1 VSETLTRVRHA
12 LLLSALGLG
21 LAFAACGQS
30 DEEKAKADVCDARD
44 DIQANVKELQ
54 GLTLGTATTDKV
66 RSSLNAIKDDLAK
79 IADAQGQLS
88 EGQKQQIQKANE
100 AFKSKVKAVGE
111 DLGQSVSIE
120 DAAKQLKSDLAQLA
134 TTYQQSFAPID
145 CG

>member
-1 VSETLTRVRHA
+1 M

-54 GLTLGTATTDKV
+54 SLTLGTATTDKV
-66 RSSLNAIKDDLAK
+66 RSGLNAIKDDLAK
-79 IADAQGQLS
+79 IADAQDQLS
-88 EGQKQQIQKANE
+88 EGQKQQVQKANE
-100 AFKSKVKAVGE
+100 AFKSKVKALAG
-111 DLGQSVSIE
+111 DLGKSVSIE
-120 DAAKQLKSDLAQLA
+120 DAAKQLKSDFAELA
-134 TTYQQSFAPID
+134 TTYQQSFGPID

>member
-1 VSETLTRVRHA
+1 M
-12 LLLSALGLG
+12 LSALGLG

-54 GLTLGTATTDKV
+54 NLTLGTGTTDKV
-66 RSSLNAIKDDLAK
+66 RSSLNAIKDDLQK
-79 IADAQGQLS
+79 IVDAQGDLS
-88 EGQKQQIQKANE
+88 DSQKQQVDKANE
-100 AFKSKVKAVGE
+100 AFTAKVKALAGDVGR
-111 DLGQSVSIE
+111 SVSIE
-120 DAAKQLKSDLAQLA
+120 EAAKQLESDFAELA

>member
-54 GLTLGTATTDKV
+54 SLTLGTATTDKV

>member
-54 GLTLGTATTDKV
+54 SLTLGTATTDKV

-120 DAAKQLKSDLAQLA
+120 DAAKQLKSDLAELA

>member
-1 VSETLTRVRHA
+1 VRHV

-21 LAFAACGQS
+21 LAFAAACGQS

-54 GLTLGTATTDKV
+54 SLTLGTVTADKV
-66 RSSLNAIKDDLAK
+66 RSSLNAIKDDVAK

-88 EGQKQQIQKANE
+88 DSQKKQVQKAND
-100 AFKSKVKAVGE
+100 AFKSKVKALAG
-111 DLGQSVSIE
+111 DLGKSVSIE
-120 DAAKQLKSDLAQLA
+120 EAAKQLNSDFAALA
-134 TTYQQSFAPID
+134 TTYQQAFAPID

>member
-1 VSETLTRVRHA
+1 M

-54 GLTLGTATTDKV
+54 SLTLGTATTDKV

-88 EGQKQQIQKANE
+88 EGEKQQVQKANE

-111 DLGQSVSIE
+111 DLGKSVSIE
-120 DAAKQLKSDLAQLA
+120 DAATQLKNDFDELA
-134 TTYQQSFAPID
+134 TTYQQSFGPID

>member
-1 VSETLTRVRHA
+1 V

-54 GLTLGTATTDKV
+54 SLTLGTATTDKV

-88 EGQKQQIQKANE
+88 EGQKADQ
-100 AFKSKVKAVGE
+100 AFESQVRALGG

-120 DAAKQLKSDLAQLA
+120 DAAKQLKSDFAELA

>member
-1 VSETLTRVRHA
+1 MRHV

-21 LAFAACGQS
+21 LAFAAACGQS

-54 GLTLGTATTDKV
+54 SLTLGTVTADKV
-66 RSSLNAIKDDLAK
+66 RSSLNAIKDDVAK

-88 EGQKQQIQKANE
+88 DSQKKQVQKAND
-100 AFKSKVKAVGE
+100 AFKSKVKALAG

-120 DAAKQLKSDLAQLA
+120 DAAKQLNSDFAALA
-134 TTYQQSFAPID
+134 TTYQQAFAPID

>member
-1 VSETLTRVRHA
+1 VRHA

-54 GLTLGTATTDKV
+54 SLTLGTATTDKV

>member
-1 VSETLTRVRHA
+1 M

-21 LAFAACGQS
+21 LALAACGQS

-54 GLTLGTATTDKV
+54 SLTLGTATTDKV

-88 EGQKQQIQKANE
+88 EGEKQQVQKANE

-111 DLGQSVSIE
+111 DLGKSVSIE
-120 DAAKQLKSDLAQLA
+120 DAATQLKSDFDELA
-134 TTYQQSFAPID
+134 TTYQQSFGPID

>member
-1 VSETLTRVRHA
+1 VSETLIRVRHV

-120 DAAKQLKSDLAQLA
+120 DAAKQLKSDLAELA

>member
-1 VSETLTRVRHA
+1 
-12 LLLSALGLG
+12 LG

-54 GLTLGTATTDKV
+54 SLTLGTATTDKV

-88 EGQKQQIQKANE
+88 EGEKQQVQKANE

-111 DLGQSVSIE
+111 DLGKSVSIE
-120 DAAKQLKSDLAQLA
+120 DAATQLKSDFDELA
-134 TTYQQSFAPID
+134 TTYQQSFGPIG

>member
-1 VSETLTRVRHA
+1 M

-79 IADAQGQLS
+79 IADAQGELS
-88 EGQKQQIQKANE
+88 DGQKQQVQKANE

-120 DAAKQLKSDLAQLA
+120 EAAKQLKGDLAELA
-134 TTYQQSFAPID
+134 TTYQRSFAPID

>member
-1 VSETLTRVRHA
+1 M

-54 GLTLGTATTDKV
+54 SLTLGTATTDKV

-88 EGQKQQIQKANE
+88 EGEKQQVQKANE

-111 DLGQSVSIE
+111 DLGKSVSIE
-120 DAAKQLKSDLAQLA
+120 DAATQLKSDFDELA
-134 TTYQQSFAPID
+134 TTYQQSFGPID

>member
-1 VSETLTRVRHA
+1 VSETLTRVRRM

-21 LAFAACGQS
+21 LAFAACGES

-54 GLTLGTATTDKV
+54 SLTLGTATSDKV

-79 IADAQGQLS
+79 IADAQDQLS
-88 EGQKQQIQKANE
+88 EGQKQQVQKANE

-111 DLGQSVSIE
+111 DLGKSVSIE
-120 DAAKQLKSDLAQLA
+120 DAATQLKSDFDELA
-134 TTYQQSFAPID
+134 TTYQQSFGPID

>member
-1 VSETLTRVRHA
+1 M

-54 GLTLGTATTDKV
+54 SLTLGTATTDKV

-88 EGQKQQIQKANE
+88 EGEKQQVQKANE

-111 DLGQSVSIE
+111 DLGKSVSIE
-120 DAAKQLKSDLAQLA
+120 DAATQLKSGFDELA
-134 TTYQQSFAPID
+134 TTYQQSFGPID